1 MTRSQTLDGA
11 TDGFRDLYKIG
22 LELLVGVDVS
32 RPVRLLGLA
41 GSSLEESTEPKQLDF
56 DASEDWNRMEDAI
69 AEIRDKYGDRAVS
82 PARLLDRAESTRPE
96 DQG

>member
-1 MTRSQTLDGA
+1 FRSIVVPIKAVIMNVLSVGA
-11 TDGFRDLYKIG
+11 AYG
-22 LELLVGVDVS
+22 LLVLVFQNGI
-32 RPVRLLGLA
+32 
-41 GSSLEESTEPKQLDF
+41 KQLDF